1 MKTHDFWGGQRTIPA
16 ITAGIG
22 QFRLNI
28 LSQLE
33 CQGLS
38 AVVAIVSTVAFLQF
52 LESDTSNGHVV
63 GFVIIGFVLVL
74 GLALSMSYAAMV
86 LADLGDAAGIRV
98 GFTAIL
104 NQSVRTTP
112 HMLAYLPASGLTLWP
127 RYAFAPYVI
136 ADTNCGPLTALR
148 RSRAITS
155 DQAWRQT
162 LQLELT
168 NLLAGPAGGIV
179 GDFAQAGAQIA
190 LAGRYLELKQASV
203 KSKTTPRKPHRK

>member
-1 MKTHDFWGGQRTIPA
+1 M
-16 ITAGIG
+16 
-22 QFRLNI
+22 
-28 LSQLE
+28 
-33 CQGLS
+33 S
-38 AVVAIVSTVAFLQF
+38 ALVAIAATVAFLQF
-52 LESDTSNGHVV
+52 LESDTSNGYVV

-74 GLALSMSYAAMV
+74 SLALSMSYAAMV

-98 GFTAIL
+98 GVKAIL
-104 NQSVRTTP
+104 NQSLRTTL
-112 HMLAYLPASGLTLWP
+112 HMLAYLPVSGLTIWP
-127 RYAFAPYVI
+127 RYAFAPYII
-136 ADTNCGPLTALR
+136 ADTNCGPLTALK
-148 RSRAITS
+148 RSRVITGN
-155 DQAWRQT
+155 QAWQQT